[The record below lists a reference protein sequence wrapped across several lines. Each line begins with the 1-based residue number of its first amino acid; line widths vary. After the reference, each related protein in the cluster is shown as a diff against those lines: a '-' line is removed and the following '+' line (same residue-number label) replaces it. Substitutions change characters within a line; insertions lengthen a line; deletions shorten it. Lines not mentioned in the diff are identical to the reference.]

1 MMLDVPHDEAALL
14 ARLRQVLPGG
24 EALTDDCGAVPPTP
38 AGATLLA
45 TTDLMQEGVH
55 FRRDWHPPGL
65 LGRKLLAVNL
75 SDLDAS
81 GAAPLGYTLTLALPA
96 DLDSGWVEAFLEGLA
111 EGSRR
116 WRVPVLG
123 GDTVGSRAG
132 ISLGM
137 TAFGAAARWLTRSG
151 LEPGDTLYV
160 DALLGRSA
168 AGQRKLAQ
176 GLRWDGLDADLR
188 AHLDPE
194 PNLGLGPRL
203 AALPAVHA
211 CLDLSDGLAEDLPR
225 LAQASGVSLRLAAAI
240 QGTGLDGADGAAL
253 LSAGEDYA
261 RCFGA
266 GMAQAELED
275 ALGTKL
281 YPVATVE
288 ARGPA
293 PVIHYD
299 GSPLRAR
306 GFDHFAAP

>member
-1 MMLDVPHDEAALL
+1 MMLDVPHDEASLL
-14 ARLRQVLPGG
+14 ARIRQVLPGG
-24 EALTDDCGAVPPTP
+24 AALTDDCGAVPAPP

-55 FRRDWHPPGL
+55 FRRDWHPPRL

-81 GAAPLGYTLTLALPA
+81 GAAPLGYTLTLALPV
-96 DLDSGWVEAFLEGLA
+96 DLESGWIEAFLEGLA
-111 EGSRR
+111 EAGRR
-116 WRVPVLG
+116 WSVPVLG

-160 DALLGRSA
+160 DAILGRSA
-168 AGQRKLAQ
+168 AGQRKLAA
-176 GLRWDGLDADLR
+176 GLRWDGLDPDLK

-194 PNLGLGPRL
+194 PNLGLGPKL
-203 AALPAVHA
+203 AALPGVHA
-211 CLDLSDGLAEDLPR
+211 CMDLSDGLAEDLPR
-225 LAQASGVSLRLAAAI
+225 LAEASGLTLRLLPRI
-240 QGTGLDGADGAAL
+240 QGTPLDAPEGEAL
-253 LSAGEDYA
+253 LAAGEDYS

-266 GMAQAELED
+266 SLPQGDLEE
-275 ALGTKL
+275 ALGVRL
-281 YPVATVE
+281 HPVAAVE
-288 ARGPA
+288 ACGPA

-299 GSPLRAR
+299 GSPLRLR